1 MEVKPMKRLLIIL
14 MITALALTVSVRHVN
29 AADPLAGIRYA
40 PPTATLTTGKL
51 SYMPSEA
58 IDWRYTLYN
67 GNDQPLVLTF
77 TSSQVYDLI
86 LRESAGRIVARW
98 STDRMFA
105 DVMSTRTVMM
115 GETME
120 LKGSWQLPKELALGS
135 YDLEFVLTSTTT
147 EPTGAKTQFA
157 VGKASMVDLGV
168 KFTTDKLIYRV
179 GTTIRVKYTIT
190 NLTDKP
196 LVLTF
201 PSSQQYDWTVT
212 DAEGNLVYRW
222 SKGKAF
228 AQVVTQLTVPVGTSD
243 DFESSWLIPPD
254 LKPNGFYVHFTVL
267 DDGLG
272 VLKTQRRAVLMGST
286 PPSN

>member
-1 MEVKPMKRLLIIL
+1 MRKLLIVL
-14 MITALALTVSVRHVN
+14 MIAVLALTVSMRQVN
-29 AADPLAGIRYA
+29 AAGIRYA
-40 PPTATLTTGKL
+40 PPTAALTTGKL

-58 IDWRYTLYN
+58 IEWRYTLYN

-86 LRESAGRIVARW
+86 LRESGGRMIARW

-115 GETME
+115 GETVE
-120 LKGSWQLPKELALGS
+120 LKGSWQLPTELALGT

-157 VGKASMVDLGV
+157 VGKAGVTDLGV
-168 KFTTDKLIYRV
+168 SFTTDKLIYRV
-179 GTTIRVKYTIT
+179 GTTIMVKYTIT
-190 NLTDKP
+190 NLTAKP

-212 DAEGNLVYRW
+212 DAEGNLVYQW
-222 SKGKAF
+222 MANKKF
-228 AQVVTQLTVPVGTSD
+228 AAGVTQLTIPVGTSN
-243 DFESSWLIPPD
+243 DFESSWLIPPN
-254 LKPNGFYVHFTVL
+254 LKPNGFYVHFTLL
-267 DDGLG
+267 DDSLG
-272 VLKTQRRAVLMGST
+272 VLKTQRAAVLMGST